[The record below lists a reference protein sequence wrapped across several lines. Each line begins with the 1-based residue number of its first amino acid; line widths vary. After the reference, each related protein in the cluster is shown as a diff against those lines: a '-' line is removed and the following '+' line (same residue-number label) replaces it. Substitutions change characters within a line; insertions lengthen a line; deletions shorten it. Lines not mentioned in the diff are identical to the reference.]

1 MIVSASYRTDIPAFY
16 GDWFR
21 QRLAEGLVRVR
32 NPWGGGV
39 SEVRLDPAAVDGFV
53 FWTRNV
59 APFLGTLDALR
70 AEDRPFVVQFTAT
83 GYPRALER
91 SVIDSARAIAQIRDL
106 AARFGRR
113 AVVWRYDPVLIADR
127 MPAAFHRQ
135 RLAAMAAALV
145 GAVDE
150 VVLSFA
156 TPYRKTRGNLA
167 RAGVAWR
174 DPEPEEKRALLADLA
189 GLAIEAGLRP
199 TLCAQP
205 DLLTTGLAP
214 AACIDAGRLSD
225 VAGRPVGGRVKGNRP
240 GCHCAEARD
249 IGAYDTCPHGCVYCY
264 AVGRAD
270 AARRNQRAH
279 DPAADTLDPPIG
291 AAARAQAVVSTR
303 G

>member
-16 GDWFR
+16 GEWFR
-21 QRLAEGLVRVR
+21 QRLAAGVVRVR

-39 SEVRLDPAAVDGFV
+39 SELRLDPAAVDGFV

-59 APFLGTLDALR
+59 DPFLGTLEALR
-70 AEDRPFVVQFTAT
+70 AADRPFVVQFTAT

-91 SVIDSARAIAQIRDL
+91 SVIDRARAIAQIRDL

-113 AVVWRYDPVLIADR
+113 AVVWRYDPVLITDAT
-127 MPAAFHRQ
+127 PPAFHRE
-135 RLAAMAAALV
+135 RLAVMAAELT

-156 TPYRKTRGNLA
+156 TPYRKTRSNLA
-167 RAGVAWR
+167 RAAIAWR
-174 DPEPEEKRALLADLA
+174 DPEPAEKRALLADLA
-189 GLAIEAGLRP
+189 GLAIAAGLRP

-205 DLLTTGLAP
+205 DVLTTGLAP

-225 VAGRPVGGRVKGNRP
+225 LAGRPVGGRTRGNRP
-240 GCHCAEARD
+240 GCRCAEARD

-264 AVGRAD
+264 AVGRTD
-270 AARRNQRAH
+270 TARRNQRAH
-279 DPAADTLDPPIG
+279 DPAADTLDPRYGGETP
-291 AAARAQAVVSTR
+291 AQAVVSTR